1 MTVSVPIITCYFS
14 KGDTM
19 TIAKTINAI
28 STLLLFLLLIA
39 NIADAEN
46 KCNSIIAVRNSSG
59 GHGFGIMTNHFA
71 DGEPVTIRPSSLAV
85 DSKDNIY
92 VGDSVNYRV
101 VKFDGAG
108 KFLSEIK
115 LQPPVKV
122 IKPEITGHIIN
133 NVALD
138 KDDNLYVWNH
148 FENRVEI
155 YDQNGKFKEFIN
167 PADDK
172 QKGVFTKIPKGKF
185 SKYMYEFDSYVP
197 DKKLPGWILHSITV
211 SDVSGK
217 DKKVISK
224 CNGVEFDY
232 DEDGDIY
239 SFDYNGNIYTFDHS
253 YNVIKINPF
262 K

>member
-1 MTVSVPIITCYFS
+1 
-14 KGDTM
+14 M

-39 NIADAEN
+39 KIADAEN
-46 KCNSIIAVRNSSG
+46 KCNSIIAVRNASDD
-59 GHGFGIMTNHFA
+59 HGFGIMINHFA

-122 IKPEITGHIIN
+122 IKPEVTGHIID
-133 NVALD
+133 NVGLD
-138 KDDNLYVWNH
+138 KEDNLYVWNH

-172 QKGVFTKIPKGKF
+172 QKGVFTKIQKGKF
-185 SKYMYEFDSYVP
+185 SKYMSVMSGYVFAKRIPSP
-197 DKKLPGWILHSITV
+197 DIL
-211 SDVSGK
+211 
-217 DKKVISK
+217 
-224 CNGVEFDY
+224 
-232 DEDGDIY
+232 
-239 SFDYNGNIYTFDHS
+239 
-253 YNVIKINPF
+253 
-262 K
+262 